1 MYKNV
6 IKIGHRKI
14 GAEYPP
20 FIIAEMSGN
29 HNQSLKRALA
39 IVEAAA
45 RAGCD
50 ALKIQTYTADTM
62 TIRVKRKEFFIED
75 KKSLWKGFY
84 LHDLYKK
91 AFTPWEWHKAIFTR
105 CKELGMIGFSTPFD
119 ESAVDFL
126 ESLKIPAYKIASFEN
141 NHLPLISKVAKTGKP
156 LIMSTGMAT
165 REELDL
171 AVKTARQSGCKD
183 LILLKCTSAY
193 PSLPQDANLLTIP
206 DIAKRFDCV
215 VGISDHTL
223 GVGVAVASVALGAR
237 VIEKH
242 FTLRRND
249 GGVDAAFSLE
259 PQEMKELVEESKKA
273 FYGMG
278 KVSYGRTDA
287 EKKSLRFRRSIFTVE
302 DILAGERFTEKN
314 IRIIRPG
321 NGMAPRYLN
330 DILGKKAKKKIVRG
344 TPLQW
349 KHVR

>member
-171 AVKTARQSGCKD
+171 VVKTARQSGCKD